1 LSGAPLAGSKPAPH
15 CVVLDTNVA
24 LDLLWFRDQRAT
36 GLAGALQDGRV
47 RALTD
52 SRCRAE
58 FERVLSYPAFSIDQ
72 AAQAGMMLKY
82 RACTAETGMPGVAD
96 AGHLPRCSDPDDQKF
111 LELAW
116 RTGADLLTRDKALLG
131 LRRRFAKVGG
141 GRIGKPEELFPH
153 PAMRSA

>member
-1 LSGAPLAGSKPAPH
+1 MPVPH

-24 LDLLWFRDQRAT
+24 LDLLWFRDQRAA

-52 SRCRAE
+52 SRCSAE
-58 FERVLSYPAFSIDQ
+58 FERVLSYPAFSLDH
-72 AAQAGMMLKY
+72 AARAGVMLQY
-82 RACTAETGMPGVAD
+82 RECAAD
-96 AGHLPRCSDPDDQKF
+96 AGMTDAADTRHLPHCSDPDDQKF

-131 LRRRFAKVGG
+131 LRRRFAKLGR
-141 GRIGKPEELFPH
+141 GRIGKPEELFPQL
-153 PAMRSA
+153 PSTI

>member
-1 LSGAPLAGSKPAPH
+1 MSGASLPGATPTVH

-24 LDLLWFRDQRAT
+24 LDLLWFRDPRAA
-36 GLAGALQDGRV
+36 GLAGALQDGRA

-58 FERVLSYPAFSIDQ
+58 LERVLSYPAFSLDP
-72 AAQAGMMLKY
+72 AARAGLMLQY
-82 RACTAETGMPGVAD
+82 RVRAADVDMTDAAD

-116 RTGADLLTRDKALLG
+116 RTGADLLTRDKALLR
-131 LRRRFAKVGG
+131 LRRRFEKSGG
-141 GRIGKPEELFPH
+141 GLIGKPEQLFPLLSV
-153 PAMRSA
+153 RSA